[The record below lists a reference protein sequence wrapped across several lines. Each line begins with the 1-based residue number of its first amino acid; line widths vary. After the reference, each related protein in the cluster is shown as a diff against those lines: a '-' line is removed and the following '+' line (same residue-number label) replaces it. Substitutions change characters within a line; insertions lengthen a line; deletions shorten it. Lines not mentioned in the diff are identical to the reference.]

1 MSVLQAAAVKAGVQ
15 MCVQAPFREMLVTWV
30 KLEGGG
36 KRGVRQLACLKG
48 DVDSL
53 HQKPDPQ
60 AAAYE

>member
-1 MSVLQAAAVKAGVQ
+1 MKAGVQ